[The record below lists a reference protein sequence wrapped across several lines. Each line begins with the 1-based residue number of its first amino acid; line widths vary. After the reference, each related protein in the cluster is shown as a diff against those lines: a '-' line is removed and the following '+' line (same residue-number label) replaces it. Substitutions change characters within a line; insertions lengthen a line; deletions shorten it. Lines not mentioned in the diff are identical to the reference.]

1 MSCSEDDII
10 NNDIIDIIDDGGEN
24 KVDGELQG
32 WENPH
37 DTPYSLNCN

>member
-24 KVDGELQG
+24 KVDGESSS
-32 WENPH
+32 NI
-37 DTPYSLNCN
+37 TT